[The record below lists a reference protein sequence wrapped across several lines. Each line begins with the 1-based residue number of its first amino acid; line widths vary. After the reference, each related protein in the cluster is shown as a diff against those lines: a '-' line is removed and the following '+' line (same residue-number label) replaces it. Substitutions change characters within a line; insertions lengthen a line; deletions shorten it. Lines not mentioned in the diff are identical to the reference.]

1 MNAKKIIF
9 PVLLISTLM
18 FTACNDGPDS
28 LENAVNDA
36 ESAMEDLH
44 ENVSYAD
51 TVLIDFMYGDV
62 ADANIVCYFSS
73 PVAESELKTTTYIA
87 GERIRLEYVL
97 TPPIQGQGDLY
108 IVSDGEYMYMW
119 GDSFLGNAMN
129 GFKVAI
135 GDTDVDESNDGMPE
149 FLDYSMPM
157 TDCVSWEPDESYLEV
172 PDNIEFI
179 DMYALV
185 DCSICDMLPSK
196 EKQSCLED
204 LKCKKE

>member
-1 MNAKKIIF
+1 MSTKKILLPI
-9 PVLLISTLM
+9 LLIASFA
-18 FTACNDGPDS
+18 FTACSDD
-28 LENAVNDA
+28 LENAAEDA

-51 TVLIDFMYGDV
+51 TVLIDFMHGDV
-62 ADANIVCYFSS
+62 ADANVVCHFAS
-73 PVAESELKTTTYIA
+73 PVAESELEVTTYIA
-87 GERIRLEYVL
+87 GERMRIEYVL

-135 GDTDVDESNDGMPE
+135 ADNATSESNEGMPE

-157 TDCVSWEPDESYLEV
+157 DGCVAWEPDESSLAV
-172 PDNIEFI
+172 PDDIKFM
-179 DMYALV
+179 DMHALM
-185 DCSICDMLPSK
+185 DCSICDMLPS
-196 EKQSCLED
+196 EAKQSCLDD
-204 LKCKKE
+204 LGCSDEE